1 MNKTELNNYLL
12 KQGVIP
18 LDMSKIS
25 SNELHR
31 YNHFITLCENHV
43 AAANTP
49 SILTQPNTRKFQFM
63 YIEDDEL
70 NAFAVPYKDIDVI
83 GLNTGTIR
91 IINSYLTKAVNCGI
105 FPWVNTMQ
113 GRNILAELLLN
124 MAIEFIIL
132 HELGHHF
139 NGHLL
144 AEDLLSFRYMKVSYE
159 VELESRAIEMDA
171 DAYAT
176 TRSFSKYLEQD
187 IEKKMP
193 TIARNK
199 LDMLRYWV
207 FATHSFFFLFESMIL
222 DYNTMKLDPYYPR
235 IIRQAL
241 NIDISTRIVKMKATH
256 FLSEYEEVLNE
267 SFVLAESIFKMI
279 YKDGTSIRMEE
290 IKSITDYRVVKYME
304 EVDSYYQNTLLP
316 KLKPYARHKLYDK
329 TEFI

>member
-1 MNKTELNNYLL
+1 
-12 KQGVIP
+12 
-18 LDMSKIS
+18 
-25 SNELHR
+25 
-31 YNHFITLCENHV
+31 
-43 AAANTP
+43 
-49 SILTQPNTRKFQFM
+49 
-63 YIEDDEL
+63 
-70 NAFAVPYKDIDVI
+70 
-83 GLNTGTIR
+83 
-91 IINSYLTKAVNCGI
+91 
-105 FPWVNTMQ
+105 
-113 GRNILAELLLN
+113 
-124 MAIEFIIL
+124 
-132 HELGHHF
+132 
-139 NGHLL
+139 
-144 AEDLLSFRYMKVSYE
+144 MKVSYE

-222 DYNTMKLDPYYPR
+222 DYNTMKLDSYYPR

-241 NIDISTRIVKMKATH
+241 NIDISTRIVKMKASH
-256 FLSEYEEVLNE
+256 LLSEYEEVLNE
-267 SFVLAESIFKMI
+267 SFALAESIFKMI
-279 YKDGTSIRMEE
+279 DKDGTSIRMEE

-329 TEFI
+329 TDFI